1 MVRIKCTM
9 PLLDLPLPA
18 DGSRQGLTAT
28 QSGRMPQATRSPLQS
43 GKVSESGRSGGAVR
57 SQPGTPK
64 ATPRTTPRSSPRASP
79 QASPSQT
86 VRAVKSAQ
94 PSSGQVTPSASPSG
108 GSTPRATSEAKSGLL
123 RGTVSARTTRTA
135 RSSPCASPSGGSTP
149 RTIRTAPSFGTPQ
162 SRPDNVELLWGSGGD
177 AATEGSRTPH
187 SSRRVRRTPSATSLT
202 SSVRSDSKTVGRANS
217 LASRKRPPTIPEGLV
232 TLRDVC
238 NGEAQRLTSE
248 FPDWEVFFTSL
259 TSLMRDEVMS
269 HLKSC
274 GKCRAVSSFS
284 RCNSR
289 FQVQP
294 FSESSL
300 ATVCQSCLQTLNAS
314 LVSEL
319 QKQKDTLLTDIAEAL
334 GMPLRDLL
342 GFEGVTLQ
350 RQDARLTSLP
360 IIASECQR
368 ILSQAHLR
376 ESTQHIW
383 IEPLGPQLGRQP
395 DPRPVSSATFSPMSE
410 TN

>member
-1 MVRIKCTM
+1 M
-9 PLLDLPLPA
+9 
-18 DGSRQGLTAT
+18 
-28 QSGRMPQATRSPLQS
+28 
-43 GKVSESGRSGGAVR
+43 
-57 SQPGTPK
+57 
-64 ATPRTTPRSSPRASP
+64 
-79 QASPSQT
+79 
-86 VRAVKSAQ
+86 
-94 PSSGQVTPSASPSG
+94 
-108 GSTPRATSEAKSGLL
+108 
-123 RGTVSARTTRTA
+123 
-135 RSSPCASPSGGSTP
+135 
-149 RTIRTAPSFGTPQ
+149 
-162 SRPDNVELLWGSGGD
+162 
-177 AATEGSRTPH
+177 
-187 SSRRVRRTPSATSLT
+187 
-202 SSVRSDSKTVGRANS
+202 
-217 LASRKRPPTIPEGLV
+217 
-232 TLRDVC
+232 
-238 NGEAQRLTSE
+238 
-248 FPDWEVFFTSL
+248 
-259 TSLMRDEVMS
+259 
-269 HLKSC
+269 
-274 GKCRAVSSFS
+274 
-284 RCNSR
+284 
-289 FQVQP
+289 
-294 FSESSL
+294 